1 MFLHVD
7 YFSRV
12 LGKTM
17 QMDVCLPQTTG
28 NAPCDPMPEQ
38 GWKVLYLIHG
48 WSDNHTCWQ
57 RFTSIERYAA
67 SRGVV
72 VVMPDADLS
81 FYTDMAHGAPYY
93 THMTEELPALV
104 KEMFH
109 VSDRREDTF
118 ICGLSMGGYGTLR
131 MAMLN
136 PEKYAAAAC
145 LSAGNFAEMLAV
157 QAKGNTNQSWL
168 NSMNNIFGD
177 KFPDIMGTEYDV
189 FHIVEE
195 QLAAGKTM
203 PRLFHCIGTEDNGY
217 AGTQSTRAFFEAR
230 REQFDYTYREYPGA
244 HNWEFWDAHIC
255 EAMDFFGLT
264 EAELHFPPRK

>member
-12 LGKTM
+12 LGKMM
-17 QMDVCLPQTTG
+17 QMDVCVPQPNG
-28 NAPCDPMPEQ
+28 NAPCDPVPEQ

-81 FYTDMAHGAPYY
+81 FYTDMAHGAAYY
-93 THMTEELPALV
+93 THMTEEIPAVV
-104 KEMFH
+104 KDLFH

-136 PEKYAAAAC
+136 PDKYAAAAC
-145 LSAGNFAEMLAV
+145 LSAGNFAETLAE
-157 QAKGNTNQSWL
+157 QAKGNTNQ
-168 NSMNNIFGD
+168 G
-177 KFPDIMGTEYDV
+177 
-189 FHIVEE
+189 
-195 QLAAGKTM
+195 
-203 PRLFHCIGTEDNGY
+203 
-217 AGTQSTRAFFEAR
+217 
-230 REQFDYTYREYPGA
+230 
-244 HNWEFWDAHIC
+244 
-255 EAMDFFGLT
+255 
-264 EAELHFPPRK
+264 